1 MKIDIQAD
9 VVRTT
14 EPRIVGKS
22 AKKLVGLHISYMDGD
37 YEQIMQLD
45 CWQMMA
51 DKAQTLAQGDT
62 VRCNCYLG
70 GNEFKREDGSLL
82 VFNKLRCVSIDI
94 ISRAVDLNASG
105 EVSLKSQIVTKA
117 KQQNTEADD
126 LPF

>member
-1 MKIDIQAD
+1 MKIEVTAD
-9 VVRTT
+9 VVRVL
-14 EPRIVGKS
+14 EPKLLGEKQ
-22 AKKLVGLHISYMDGD
+22 KKLVGLHVSYMDGD
-37 YEQIMQLD
+37 YEQVMQLD
-45 CWQMMA
+45 CWQMMG

-62 VRCNCYLG
+62 VLCGCYLG
-70 GNEFKREDGSLL
+70 GNEFTREDGSLL